1 MSCGEIDD
9 PLELVIS
16 CELVGDSFTLA
27 SNQFECGTRKIKEII
42 GKVDK
47 RFEAIE
53 KEIGEMSES
62 LQRLPRLEQAI
73 EGP

>member
-1 MSCGEIDD
+1 M
-9 PLELVIS
+9 
-16 CELVGDSFTLA
+16 
-27 SNQFECGTRKIKEII
+27 
-42 GKVDK
+42 GKVDE

-73 EGP
+73 EGHRENMTQTLLSLHEVTAHKKELYH